1 MVKHVL
7 FTAPESY
14 HARLHEAFDKH
25 PLCGFRPMFMPL
37 ISSVLLPPESMF
49 LTLCSELASYDYVI
63 CSSIMAVRALQTA
76 GLDSSLLAGKVVAIG
91 NDQQAV
97 SQLLGVPAALSDAK
111 PSMMGVVEALACLPS
126 LSAKRIAVL
135 LPKFCGMPVPAT
147 ITQFQQALDRTGATI
162 SYVYCYRTAAL
173 SEEYYAETVDAL
185 RSGTI
190 SAIAITSGGEAYVL
204 SKILAYAAAQGEP
217 ICVPIYSFGP
227 YTTHCAEQVSLPI
240 AGTSPKHQRFTDF
253 IDYLDSQQ

>member
-1 MVKHVL
+1 MVKRVL

-14 HARLHEAFDKH
+14 HTRLHEAFDKRPH
-25 PLCGFRPMFMPL
+25 CGFRPMFMPL
-37 ISSVLLPPESMF
+37 ISSALLPPEGTF
-49 LTLCSELASYDYVI
+49 LALCSQLASYDYVI
-63 CSSIMAVRALQTA
+63 CSSIMAVRALQSA

-97 SQLLGVPAALSDAK
+97 SQLLGVPAVLADAK
-111 PSMMGVVEALACLPS
+111 PSMMGIVEALACLPS
-126 LSAKRIAVL
+126 SSSKRIAVL

-185 RSGTI
+185 RSGHI
-190 SAIAITSGGEAYVL
+190 NAIALTSGGESYVL
-204 SKILAYAAAQGEP
+204 SKIMAYAAAQGVSVD
-217 ICVPIYSFGP
+217 VPIYSFGP
-227 YTTHCAEQVSLPI
+227 YTTHCAEQVSLLI
-240 AGTSPKHQRFTDF
+240 AGTSPNHQQFSDF

>member
-1 MVKHVL
+1 MVRRVL
-7 FTAPESY
+7 FSAPDTY
-14 HARLHEAFDKH
+14 HARLHEAFAER
-25 PLCGFRPMFMPL
+25 PSCSFRQMLMPL
-37 ISSVLLPPESMF
+37 ISSALLPPEGTF
-49 LTLCSELASYDYVI
+49 LSFCSQLATYDYVI
-63 CSSIMAVRALQTA
+63 CSSIMAVRALESA
-76 GLDSSLLAGKVVAIG
+76 GLDRLLLEGKVVAIG

-97 SQLLGVPAALSDAK
+97 RQLLGVSTALSDAK
-111 PSMMGVVEALACLPS
+111 PSMMGIVEALQSQSS
-126 LSAKRIAVL
+126 LASKRIAVL

-173 SEEYYAETVDAL
+173 SEEYYAEMVDTL

-227 YTTHCAEQVSLPI
+227 FTTHCAEQVFLPI

-253 IDYLDSQQ
+253 IDYLDRLL

>member
-14 HARLHEAFDKH
+14 HARLHEAFDKR

-253 IDYLDSQQ
+253 IDYLDRLL

>member
-14 HARLHEAFDKH
+14 HARLHEAFDKR
-25 PLCGFRPMFMPL
+25 PQCGFRPMFMPL

-111 PSMMGVVEALACLPS
+111 PSMMGIVEALQSQSS
-126 LSAKRIAVL
+126 LASKRIAVL
-135 LPKFCGMPVPAT
+135 LPKFCGMPVPPT
-147 ITQFQQALDRTGATI
+147 ITNFQRALNQTGAAMTYI
-162 SYVYCYRTAAL
+162 YCYRTTAL
-173 SEEYYAETVDAL
+173 SEEYYAEMVDTL